1 VYVGVR
7 MGTRIVDTTSFHDTC
22 VGTAGG
28 EFQIDKSLRTYMDSE
43 SRETTTL
50 IRFFNGL
57 NLVGMLSHVF
67 LPMMTAFLFVAF
79 SGTCDVILAKYAIS
93 LERRQGRRPVAPMP
107 FERVAATIKVM
118 LGGCMCT
125 GGQCGGG

>member
-1 VYVGVR
+1 
-7 MGTRIVDTTSFHDTC
+7 M
-22 VGTAGG
+22 
-28 EFQIDKSLRTYMDSE
+28 
-43 SRETTTL
+43 L

-67 LPMMTAFLFVAF
+67 LPMITVFFFVTF

-107 FERVAATIKVM
+107 FERVAATIRVM
-118 LGGCMCT
+118 LGDCIVWLWAVAEGSGATRRHSTIHRGIEYCNNT
-125 GGQCGGG
+125 VRK